1 MTTRELDPL
10 ETGGRAWVVCDVLS
24 APIYLFPAVDWEA
37 AYVSKASRFTRGKPR
52 VPHCVYPKIRK

>member
-37 AYVSKASRFTRGKPR
+37 AYVSKASRFTRGKPS
-52 VPHCVYPKIRK
+52 